1 MLKVGSKF
9 KLATSGVLPTIY
21 TVKEVHEDGTVT
33 ATYQSFSGLDQFV
46 ERETAPI
53 EIQACIELE
62 GA

>member
-21 TVKEVHEDGTVT
+21 TVKEVHEDDTVT
-33 ATYQSFSGLDQFV
+33 ATYKSFIGLGQYV

-53 EIQACIELE
+53 ETQACIECI
-62 GA
+62 